1 MKKAY
6 SGNRKSLFFLGLF
19 AMCLLFLTVSCGLDV
34 VDAVLDDPFYLEA
47 APPNETSS
55 FDLRTFTFSTSKL
68 DNANEF
74 GKGYI
79 YYKIYNRN
87 SIKESEKSNLET
99 ITADSS
105 RRHNAYTTLLN
116 SYSYQPLHYE
126 KTLGGQLEE
135 FSLDNKSQTVSIR
148 LTNYGTD
155 AYSAKITIDNT
166 TVGIPMRIN
175 GKTFDFGGKGDY
187 DEKPQK
193 VPSAEE
199 STSDVK
205 RFSDTPDN
213 GNYFY
218 VVLYGIFYMPSES
231 FDKTFY
237 SPVHYLGEVK
247 IDASTEMN

>member
-6 SGNRKSLFFLGLF
+6 SDKRKSLFFLGLL
-19 AMCLLFLTVSCGLDV
+19 AVCLLFLTVSCGLDV
-34 VDAVLDDPFYLEA
+34 VDAVLDDPFYLDT

-55 FDLRTFTFSTSKL
+55 FDLRTFTFSTVKL

-74 GKGYI
+74 GKSYI

-87 SIKESEKSNLET
+87 SKKESEKNNLEN

-135 FSLDNKSQTVSIR
+135 FSLDNKAQTVSIR

-155 AYSAKITIDNT
+155 AYAAKITVGNT
-166 TVGIPMRIN
+166 TIGIPMRIN

-187 DEKPQK
+187 DASPEK

-199 STSDVK
+199 SSSDVK
-205 RFSDTPDN
+205 GLSDTPED
-213 GNYFY
+213 GKYYY

-237 SPVHYLGEVK
+237 SPVHYLVEVK
-247 IDASTEMN
+247 IDASIEMN